1 MGQPAEIPTAPTAA
15 ACFDAVRERAPA
27 LWSTLEQRMLPLAR
41 EGAKPA
47 DDRIRELRRA
57 GDEAWAAFVAADAEG
72 EALALGKSWPCCVE
86 DVVAATA
93 LGAIEGAD
101 RAQLERVLAALQE
114 APDATLSTARI
125 GMRLRSAIAAAS

>member
-1 MGQPAEIPTAPTAA
+1 MGQPAEIPTAPATA

-27 LWSTLEQRMLPLAR
+27 LWAALQERLLPLAR
-41 EGAKPA
+41 EDGKPA
-47 DDRIRELRRA
+47 DERMRELRRA
-57 GDEAWAAFVAADAEG
+57 GDEAWEAFVAADAEG

-93 LGAIEGAD
+93 LGAIEDAD
-101 RAQLERVLAALQE
+101 RAQLEQMLATLQE

-125 GMRLRSAIAAAS
+125 GMRIRSAIATAS